1 MSLRYLPSFES
12 APAQMP
18 PPWVG
23 VDLDGTLANYTEF
36 KGWDQIGEPV
46 PAMVSFVKK
55 LLAMGIT
62 VKVLTARASV
72 ESRALN
78 NLTFEQ
84 VEKVIQDWTEKHIG
98 MRLPVVTEKG
108 CATICLFDDS
118 AVQVEKNTGNIV
130 GGAAALGPMAE
141 KIIEAYKQRTGQ

>member
-1 MSLRYLPSFES
+1 MKYTVVSQ
-12 APAQMP
+12 PAKSMP

-72 ESRALN
+72 ESRTLN

-98 MRLPVVTEKG
+98 ARLPVVTEKG
-108 CATICLFDDS
+108 CAMICLFDDS
-118 AVQVEKNTGNIV
+118 AIQVEKNTGNVV
-130 GGAAALGPMAE
+130 GGTSALAPFAE
-141 KIIEAYKQRTGQ
+141 KIIEAYRKHSER

>member
-1 MSLRYLPSFES
+1 MKYTVASQS
-12 APAQMP
+12 AKAMP

-98 MRLPVVTEKG
+98 VRLPVVTEKG
-108 CATICLFDDS
+108 CAMICLFDDS
-118 AVQVEKNTGNIV
+118 AIQIEKNTGNVV
-130 GGAAALGPMAE
+130 GGAAALAPFAE